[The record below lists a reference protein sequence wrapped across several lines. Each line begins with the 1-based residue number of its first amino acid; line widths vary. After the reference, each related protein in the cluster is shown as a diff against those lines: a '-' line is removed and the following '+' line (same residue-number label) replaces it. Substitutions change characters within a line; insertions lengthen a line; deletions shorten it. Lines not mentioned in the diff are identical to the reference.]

1 MSYTAKLTPEQKS
14 RAALI
19 AKELKAVGI
28 TNPYAIAG
36 ILAVVSKESNFLRLR
51 ELGYMNTDNSRIRA
65 IFGSRVARYNEAQ
78 LTALKKNPAAF
89 FEAVYGKDSGVRL
102 GNNLAGDGYK
112 YLGRGYNQLTGKA
125 NYAAIGKQIGVDIVA
140 NPELMETPAVAAKAI
155 AAYFVNGINALVK
168 SGTFFNR
175 YKVQNAQAIKDAKTG
190 VDMAYDINAGSSK
203 QKFSDTTGG
212 YATASSRVSDFVAN
226 LTNFV
231 VENPVKTTGA
241 GLALVLIGVGAY
253 MMSKGTLPK
262 II

>member
-1 MSYTAKLTPEQKS
+1 MGYTANLNAEQKS

-51 ELGYMNTDNSRIRA
+51 ELGYAGTSNSRIRA
-65 IFGSRVARYNEAQ
+65 IFGSRVAKYNEAQ
-78 LTALKKNPAAF
+78 LTALKADPAAF
-89 FEAVYGKDSGVRL
+89 FEVVYGKDSGVRL
-102 GNNLAGDGYK
+102 GNNLKGDGAK

-125 NYAAIGKQIGVDIVA
+125 NYAAIAKQIGVDIVA
-140 NPELMETPAVAAKAI
+140 KPELMETPAVAAKAI
-155 AAYFVNGINALVK
+155 AAYYLNGINSLVK
-168 SGTFFNR
+168 SGKFYSR
-175 YKVQNAQAIKDAKTG
+175 YKVQDSQAIKDAKTG
-190 VDMAYDINAGSSK
+190 VDMAYDINAGSSS

-212 YATASSRVSDFVAN
+212 YASASSRVNDFVAN
-226 LTNFV
+226 LTDFV
-231 VENPVKTTGA
+231 IANPVKTTGA
-241 GLALVLIGVGAY
+241 GIALILIGVGAY

>member
-1 MSYTAKLTPEQKS
+1 MSYTAKLTPEQQS

-51 ELGYMNTDNSRIRA
+51 EVGYQGTSNQRIRA
-65 IFGSRVARYNEAQ
+65 IFGSRVAKYNEAQ
-78 LTALKKNPAAF
+78 LTALKASPAAF
-89 FEAVYGKDSGVRL
+89 FEAIYGKNSGVAL
-102 GNNLAGDGYK
+102 GNNVTGDGYK

-125 NYAAIGKQIGVDIVA
+125 NYAAIAKQIGVDIVA

-155 AAYFVNGINALVK
+155 AAYFLNGINSLVK
-168 SGTFFNR
+168 SGKFYAR
-175 YKVQNAQAIKDAKTG
+175 YKVQDAKSIKDAKTG
-190 VDMAYDINAGSSK
+190 VDMAYDINAGSAK
-203 QKFSDTTGG
+203 QKYGDTTGG
-212 YATASSRVSDFVAN
+212 YATASSRVNDFVAN

-253 MMSKGTLPK
+253 LMSKGTLPK
-262 II
+262 IV